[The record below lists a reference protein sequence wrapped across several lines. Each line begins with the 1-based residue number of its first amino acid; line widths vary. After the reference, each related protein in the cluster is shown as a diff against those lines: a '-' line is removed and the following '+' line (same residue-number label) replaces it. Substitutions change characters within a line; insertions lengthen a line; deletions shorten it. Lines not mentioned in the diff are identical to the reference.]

1 MSFVWECGQPNT
13 QVEGGQKAF
22 RSGFI
27 CEDVFTTK
35 LGMRRRRMPNFVVS
49 LSVPKENASEYNLA
63 RILVML

>member
-35 LGMRRRRMPNFVVS
+35 LVS